1 MSRITEREMAR
12 RLAEP
17 PQGLD
22 LEPPADLLARLKADI
37 PEQMIVLPGEARPDQ
52 PIPFPPH
59 PSDTGWQQ
67 RRRWLMAA
75 SVVLALGA
83 GLFALRV
90 RQETWLAEQAP
101 SELSESQDAG
111 PSTAPAPPPSSP
123 PPAAR
128 SEADQSRVPGEAEA
142 PLARPAPRA
151 VSPRVPAPQAV
162 PLEREERRA
171 PQGRG
176 SGAGEAPA
184 AEEPW
189 GALEES
195 ITVTTELDSSSAEA
209 AVPPPPPPPPPAP
222 RRDALSAEARRRQNK
237 ARQEEGQR
245 PAAGIESR
253 VEGGVAGGVAGGV
266 PGGVVGGVPGGV
278 VGGSPGGVMSRAPQ
292 PVEVPER
299 IPEPAAAPI
308 PGTHAADA
316 ADTAEATDS
325 DLRRDAEAARR
336 APGGHPFVDTEE
348 DPVSTFG
355 LDAGTAS
362 WAEARRFLDDGRLP
376 PPEAV
381 RVEEVVNYFSAGD
394 RPPVR
399 GDFAL
404 RTEGGPTPFAGEGA
418 GPAGDRYQILRFGLR
433 ARGVQSGRRKPATS
447 TGLRETVA
455 RDARVQVEFNPAV
468 VARYRLLGHEGRDI
482 VAADRRR
489 DHIASGEV
497 SAGHGV
503 TALYE
508 IKLLPDVRPREVLA
522 TLRLRYR
529 SAETDKVVEVD
540 REMLV
545 RDLAPDWQAAPSAL
559 RLAAVAGELA
569 EILRGSFWAKD
580 GDLEEVARRARELS
594 GVFAD
599 SPEGERVAELAH
611 LAARAARLQRERGGK
626 R

>member
-1 MSRITEREMAR
+1 MSRITEREVAR

-37 PEQMIVLPGEARPDQ
+37 PEQIEIVLPGEARPDR
-52 PIPFPPH
+52 PERAIPFPPH
-59 PSDTGWQQ
+59 RADVAWQQ

-83 GLFALRV
+83 GLFAIRV
-90 RQETWLAEQAP
+90 RQATWQAEEVP
-101 SELSESQDAG
+101 SELSESQKTAAG
-111 PSTAPAPPPSSP
+111 SSAAKAPPPP
-123 PPAAR
+123 PPPIVQ
-128 SEADQSRVPGEAEA
+128 SEADQSRAPGNADV
-142 PLARPAPRA
+142 PLARPAPQA
-151 VSPRVPAPQAV
+151 VSPRVPAPQSA
-162 PLEREERRA
+162 PLGRRA

-176 SGAGEAPA
+176 SNAGEAGRA

-189 GALEES
+189 GELEES
-195 ITVTTELDSSSAEA
+195 ITVRPELDSSSAA
-209 AVPPPPPPPPPAP
+209 TTAPPPPPPPPPPAP
-222 RRDALSAEARRRQNK
+222 RREALSAEARRRQNK
-237 ARQEEGQR
+237 ARQEERQG
-245 PAAGIESR
+245 AADRGVESGVESG
-253 VEGGVAGGVAGGV
+253 VEGGVVGGVAGGV
-266 PGGVVGGVPGGV
+266 PGGVA
-278 VGGSPGGVMSRAPQ
+278 GGSPGGVVAQAPQ
-292 PVEVPER
+292 PVEIPES
-299 IPEPAAAPI
+299 IPEPE
-308 PGTHAADA
+308 PGPLIEATEAADA
-316 ADTAEATDS
+316 ADTG
-325 DLRRDAEAARR
+325 LRRDAEGASR

-355 LDAGTAS
+355 LEAGTAS
-362 WAEARRFLDDGRLP
+362 WAEARRFLDNGRLP

-394 RPPVR
+394 RPPAR

-404 RTEGGPTPFAGEGA
+404 RAEGAPTPFAGEEA
-418 GPAGDRYQILRFGLR
+418 GPAGDRYRILRFGLR
-433 ARGVQSGRRKPATS
+433 ARGVQDRHRKPATS
-447 TGLRETVA
+447 AGLRETVA

-482 VAADRRR
+482 AAADRRR
-489 DHIASGEV
+489 DDIAAGEV
-497 SAGHGV
+497 SSGHGV

-508 IKLLPDVRPREVLA
+508 VKLLPDVRPREVLA

-529 SAETDKVVEVD
+529 SAETDKIVEVD

-545 RDLAPDWQAAPSAL
+545 RDLAPDWQAAPPAL

-599 SPEGERVAELAH
+599 RPEGERVAELAH
-611 LAARAARLQRERGGK
+611 LAARAARIQRERGSKGK
-626 R
+626 P